1 MDKETEKEIQK
12 NIFELQKGR
21 TCISVVHRLSTII
34 DSDNIFVMESGKLV
48 EKGTHD
54 ELLEL
59 KGKYY
64 TLYKYSGK

>member
-1 MDKETEKEIQK
+1 MDKKTEKEIQK

-21 TCISVVHRLSTII
+21 TCISVAHRLSTII
-34 DSDNIFVMESGKLV
+34 DTDNIFVMESGKLV

-59 KGKYY
+59 KGKY
-64 TLYKYSGK
+64 